1 MERTAQNKTQESSL
15 VIATELTD
23 EKQVEAE
30 ARQTVGHSLVDG

>member
-1 MERTAQNKTQESSL
+1 MERTTQNKTQESSL

-30 ARQTVGHSLVDG
+30 ARQNVGHSLVDG